1 MKRDQIKA
9 MIYGHAIGDALGVP
23 VEFQTREQLLRNPV
37 KEMQSGGTYNMPA
50 GSWSDDTSMTLCVLD
65 SLAEK
70 GKVDFEDIMQ
80 HFMRWLDSEYTPTGK
95 VFDVGHG
102 TMKSLM
108 RYKKGAL
115 PLESGGRSE
124 RDNGNGSLMRISP
137 ISLYLALTKEKMDD
151 EAVELVHKVSS
162 LTHAHPRSLIACG
175 IYTFIAF
182 GLLKGKGVSDA
193 VTEGIDGAYEYY
205 SEHSDFML
213 EKEMY
218 DRVWNL
224 RRLKA
229 LQDAD
234 IRSSGYV
241 IDTLE
246 AALWCFITTKSYRA
260 CVLKAVNLGE
270 DTDTVAAIAGGLAG
284 LAYGWYDIQED
295 WKKDL
300 LRTDFIDGLCDKF
313 SDRFHI
319 VN

>member
-37 KEMQSGGTYNMPA
+37 KGMQSGGTYNMPA

-151 EAVELVHKVSS
+151 EAVDLVHKVSS

-205 SEHSDFML
+205 SEHSAFML